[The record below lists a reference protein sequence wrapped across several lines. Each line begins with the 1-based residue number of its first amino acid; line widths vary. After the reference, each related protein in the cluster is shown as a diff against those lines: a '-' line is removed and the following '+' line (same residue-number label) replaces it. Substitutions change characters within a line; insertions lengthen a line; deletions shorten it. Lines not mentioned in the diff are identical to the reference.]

1 MLRLIMRRGPTP
13 GAVFELREDE
23 ITIGR
28 GSKND
33 IIIRDNE
40 VSREHARL
48 VRHGDSYELVDLN
61 SSNGTFINGQ
71 RVVTRWML
79 RPGMILELG
88 DTITI
93 EIEQFDPIT
102 IPTTPLKSTSEALS
116 SAELLAQQAGAVL
129 YRCLV
134 ITGGAAVETIYR
146 LDGPQLTVGRDLAND
161 IIIQEPEVSRFHMR
175 LRQDG
180 DGYLIE
186 DLNSTNGTF
195 VNGQR
200 LTGPRLL
207 RIDDT
212 IALGMLVHLE
222 YRLKAEAAD
231 MLDDS
236 QETPTDFLLDTS
248 FFNDDTLD
256 GSFLD
261 SVAAAHQTTALGTGL
276 EAGALKD
283 HIFIAYA
290 RRDWET
296 LVASLVIYMQD
307 AGLNAWVDQYLAPG
321 GADWRA
327 ALAQAL
333 DECIVMVL
341 VASSASMSSQQIRA
355 QYRYFL
361 AHDKPV
367 LMLLY
372 DHAPP
377 LPEELAHVRT
387 ITYDADSPRKCFDKL
402 TFEIMQHRR

>member
-134 ITGGAAVETIYR
+134 ITGGAAVETTYR

>member
-134 ITGGAAVETIYR
+134 ITGGAAVETTYR

-290 RRDWET
+290 RRDWEA

>member
-13 GAVFELREDE
+13 GAAFELREDE

-48 VRHGDSYELVDLN
+48 VRHDDSYDLIDLN

-71 RVVTRWML
+71 RVVTRWTL
-79 RPGMILELG
+79 RPGMILEFG

-93 EIEQFDPIT
+93 EIEQFDPLV
-102 IPTTPLKSTSEALS
+102 IPTTPLRSSSEAAA
-116 SAELLAQQAGAVL
+116 SAELLAREAGVTL

-134 ITGGAAVETIYR
+134 ITGGASVETAYR
-146 LDGPQLTVGRDLAND
+146 LDGPRITVGRDLAND

-175 LRQDG
+175 LHQEG
-180 DGYLIE
+180 DDYLIE

-195 VNGQR
+195 VNGER
-200 LTGPRLL
+200 LTAPRVLQ
-207 RIDDT
+207 IDDT
-212 IALGMLVHLE
+212 IALGMLVHLD
-222 YRLKAEAAD
+222 YRLRAELTD
-231 MLDDS
+231 MLDDN
-236 QETPTDFLLDTS
+236 QETPTNFLLDTK
-248 FFNDDTLD
+248 FFNDETLD

-261 SVAAAHQTTALGTGL
+261 GMTAARQTTTLGTGL

-290 RRDWET
+290 RHDWQA
-296 LVASLVIYMQD
+296 LVAALVIYMQD
-307 AGLNAWVDQYLAPG
+307 AGLNAWVEQYLAPG

-341 VASSASMSSQQIRA
+341 VASSASLSSQHIRA

-372 DHAPP
+372 DQALP
-377 LPEELAHVRT
+377 LPDELAHART
-387 ITYDADSPRKCFDKL
+387 IAYDADNPRKCFDKL

>member
-290 RRDWET
+290 RRDWEA

>member
-102 IPTTPLKSTSEALS
+102 IPTTPLKSTSEVLS

-134 ITGGAAVETIYR
+134 ITGGAAVETTYR

-290 RRDWET
+290 RRDWEA